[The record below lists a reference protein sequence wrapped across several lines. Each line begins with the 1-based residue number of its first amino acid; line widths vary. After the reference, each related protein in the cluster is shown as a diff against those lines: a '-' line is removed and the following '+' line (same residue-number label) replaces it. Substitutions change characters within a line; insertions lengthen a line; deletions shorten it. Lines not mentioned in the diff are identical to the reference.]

1 MPDSNEKS
9 SNGTTWVYY
18 KNADYNSVSSLAGYI
33 PGAGAISS
41 ALGMA
46 NSASEASA
54 TASKLSDKRSGNT
67 EIHGNRLYITFN
79 QKDVVDYW
87 NIN

>member
-1 MPDSNEKS
+1 MNSNLKCFVIA
-9 SNGTTWVYY
+9 T
-18 KNADYNSVSSLAGYI
+18 LAGYI